1 MLIVMFSCSF
11 ACEAYI
17 RARLSSLISYPLHKE
32 QVRIIAL
39 CLAHSLIL
47 PNVWGQSCSGVDFS
61 QFADRSFV
69 EMSKARSET
78 EDRCTVAQI
87 QEFEL
92 LRSMYSPS
100 ELDFT
105 HGNTDSNF
113 LQHSAL
119 TLKLEVERES
129 VDIEVRVPPLYPYG
143 DFPVVFVRGKSDLID
158 NDAINRDLRRWIHSQ
173 EYGTPLIAQI
183 ASWVLDNYPF
193 YLKISGSHM
202 ASNSSKAPTEYARL
216 YILSHHLR
224 SPVKVSCISGEQRPL
239 YLRVIPLD
247 KYEIMRRMTAKH
259 LSGALRICTDAH
271 SPGTNLAVV
280 TRTRLDFFHSSL
292 LYLLHRFLKE
302 GAAQILLCKS
312 LRVVFFFSLDV
323 QQKYDIFMKGVKTS
337 DHLRS
342 DLLNLAK
349 KLNLTGFSTPGKPA
363 VIVVEGESK
372 ACEEFW
378 KDVKSWTWKRISLRH
393 SDVFSSPNDMK
404 FTQFREV
411 LSTGGANA
419 MNDVKHI
426 LTDANLAGELSFV
439 EVPS

>member
-1 MLIVMFSCSF
+1 
-11 ACEAYI
+11 
-17 RARLSSLISYPLHKE
+17 
-32 QVRIIAL
+32 
-39 CLAHSLIL
+39 
-47 PNVWGQSCSGVDFS
+47 
-61 QFADRSFV
+61 
-69 EMSKARSET
+69 MSKARSET

-224 SPVKVSCISGEQRPL
+224 SPVK
-239 YLRVIPLD
+239 
-247 KYEIMRRMTAKH
+247 
-259 LSGALRICTDAH
+259 
-271 SPGTNLAVV
+271 
-280 TRTRLDFFHSSL
+280 
-292 LYLLHRFLKE
+292 
-302 GAAQILLCKS
+302 
-312 LRVVFFFSLDV
+312 
-323 QQKYDIFMKGVKTS
+323 
-337 DHLRS
+337 RS

-426 LTDANLAGELSFV
+426 LTDANLGEKFQILYTF
-439 EVPS
+439 

>member
-1 MLIVMFSCSF
+1 
-11 ACEAYI
+11 
-17 RARLSSLISYPLHKE
+17 
-32 QVRIIAL
+32 
-39 CLAHSLIL
+39 
-47 PNVWGQSCSGVDFS
+47 
-61 QFADRSFV
+61 
-69 EMSKARSET
+69 MSKARSET

-224 SPVKVSCISGEQRPL
+224 SPVK
-239 YLRVIPLD
+239 
-247 KYEIMRRMTAKH
+247 
-259 LSGALRICTDAH
+259 
-271 SPGTNLAVV
+271 
-280 TRTRLDFFHSSL
+280 
-292 LYLLHRFLKE
+292 E

-426 LTDANLAGELSFV
+426 LTDANLGEKFQILYTF
-439 EVPS
+439 